1 MSTWRKQE
9 ELEEAR
15 RSKEEP
21 GGATKPESRP
31 GQAKT
36 GPMTLSLLGL
46 HQHLQAIRDQK
57 KIGPMTVHL
66 NGKTMLG
73 MQAVQHTD
81 QLVTAKRQAVK

>member
-1 MSTWRKQE
+1 MS
-9 ELEEAR
+9 
-15 RSKEEP
+15 
-21 GGATKPESRP
+21 P
-31 GQAKT
+31 GQAKTGPKT
-36 GPMTLSLLGL
+36 GPMTLSLHAVGTLGL
-46 HQHLQAIRDQK
+46 HQHLHAIRDQQ